1 VSTAPP
7 DNEFEREKV
16 AFQENAS
23 HLRALNQFLWQV
35 PIIAMTLTG
44 GLWYGAAMLKEADDF
59 KFALLL
65 FCGLSD
71 LILIVILW
79 RTRFVFEAILEKT
92 KTFHSDTVVVKVA
105 PKVSGF
111 SWMGPFTVVGCFSFL
126 LAIAGAMSIWGAV
139 KILLASHT
147 FRICILS

>member
-1 VSTAPP
+1 MSTGPSS
-7 DNEFEREKV
+7 NEFEREKI

-44 GLWYGAAMLKEADDF
+44 GLWYGAAMLKEAEDY

-71 LILIVILW
+71 LTLIVILW

-92 KTFHSDTVVVKVA
+92 KAFHSDTVIGKIA
-105 PKVSGF
+105 PTVPGF
-111 SWMGPFTVVGCFSFL
+111 RWMGSYTVVGSFSFL
-126 LAIAGAMSIWGAV
+126 LAIAGAMSIWGAF
-139 KILLASHT
+139 KIVFANAIV
-147 FRICILS
+147 RICTLS